1 MAPAGW
7 GVTSL
12 NRKTEKKGLLIV
24 ISGPSGVGKDTLI
37 KRLLE
42 QDPNLR
48 YSVSCTTRAPRPG
61 EVDGVDYSFVSRER
75 FQELIDEGAFLEHA
89 VYNGNLYG
97 TLIERVERERQAG
110 HDVVLKIE
118 VKGAEQVRAK
128 VPDAIFIFVA
138 PPSVDELVKRQIKR
152 NTETSEDMEARRQIA
167 TREMDYAARYD
178 HVVVNDELEHAA
190 AEILAIL
197 QQARSSQT

>member
-1 MAPAGW
+1 MRPQA
-7 GVTSL
+7 
-12 NRKTEKKGLLIV
+12 KKRGLLIV

-75 FQELIDEGAFLEHA
+75 FQQLIDEGAFLEHA

-97 TLIERVERERQAG
+97 TLIERVERQRQAG

-128 VPDAIFIFVA
+128 VRDAIFIFVA

-152 NTETSEDMEARRQIA
+152 NTETSADMEARRQIA
-167 TREMDYAARYD
+167 TREMEYAARYD
-178 HVVVNDELEHAA
+178 HVVVNDELERAV
-190 AEILAIL
+190 AEILGIMGD
-197 QQARSSQT
+197 ARASQT

>member
-1 MAPAGW
+1 
-7 GVTSL
+7 VTSL
-12 NRKTEKKGLLIV
+12 NHETKKRGLLVV

-42 QDPNLR
+42 LDPNLR

-75 FQELIDEGAFLEHA
+75 FEQLIEEGAFLEHA
-89 VYNGNLYG
+89 TYNGNFYG
-97 TLIERVERERQAG
+97 TLIERVERERDAG

-128 VPDAIFIFVA
+128 VPDTVFIFLA
-138 PPSVDELVKRQIKR
+138 PPSVDELVKRQVKR
-152 NTETSEDMEARRQIA
+152 NTETSQDMEARRQIA
-167 TREMDYAARYD
+167 TREMEYASRYD
-178 HVVVNDELEHAA
+178 HVVVNDELERAV
-190 AEILAIL
+190 AEILTIIS
-197 QQARSSQT
+197 QARSSQT

>member
-1 MAPAGW
+1 
-7 GVTSL
+7 VTSL
-12 NRKTEKKGLLIV
+12 SREPKKRGLLIV

-42 QDPNLR
+42 LDRNLR

-75 FQELIDEGAFLEHA
+75 FQQLVEEGAFLEHA
-89 VYNGNLYG
+89 TYNGNLYG
-97 TLIERVERERQAG
+97 TLTERVERERAAG

-128 VPDAIFIFVA
+128 APDAIFIFVA

-152 NTETSEDMEARRQIA
+152 NTETSQDMEARREIA
-167 TREMDYAARYD
+167 TREMEYAARYD
-178 HVVVNDELEHAA
+178 HEVINDKLDRAV
-190 AEILAIL
+190 AEILAVIE
-197 QQARSSQT
+197 QARSSQT